1 METEASKLQRPRVTA
16 GPAVTPG
23 GLQSGPGAGGSPR
36 ESPPKGSGLGETE
49 PPRVFSKGEG
59 PRIPEGKPHPPS
71 APGLRSPG
79 ASGTLAPLPGRPA
92 LSWGHVTRPSA
103 GRGGPHAA
111 TSSRRATAGP
121 TEGDQ
126 RRDGCAASGSGRWR
140 RRLLGISRAA
150 CWPRSPSRPHP
161 TGAQVSGPRGE
172 PSALLPPSA
181 GGPCPRR
188 PRPRRGEGP
197 SARPRGLPLRRRVP
211 SGGFP
216 LFVPLECGCSGI
228 RRPSRT
234 ARGGAPAPV
243 TPAVQGA
250 GVLAAPHGG
259 NPV

>member
-36 ESPPKGSGLGETE
+36 ESPPE
-49 PPRVFSKGEG
+49 RQ
-59 PRIPEGKPHPPS
+59 R
-71 APGLRSPG
+71 PGRNG
-79 ASGTLAPLPGRPA
+79 ASEGFLEGRGPPNPRGEATPAISSWAQESRPLGDARPAPRPPGA
-92 LSWGHVTRPSA
+92 LSWRHVTRPRP

-161 TGAQVSGPRGE
+161 TGGAGERAARGALSASPALRRRALPQASPSEARRRGPQPTPGPAPAALGAVGGL
-172 PSALLPPSA
+172 PSLRPPGVWLFRNPTPLPN
-181 GGPCPRR
+181 
-188 PRPRRGEGP
+188 RPRRGPCP
-197 SARPRGLPLRRRVP
+197 SDPGSSGGGGAGCAPRG
-211 SGGFP
+211 
-216 LFVPLECGCSGI
+216 
-228 RRPSRT
+228 
-234 ARGGAPAPV
+234 
-243 TPAVQGA
+243 
-250 GVLAAPHGG
+250 
-259 NPV
+259 

>member
-161 TGAQVSGPRGE
+161 TGGAGERAARG
-172 PSALLPPSA
+172 ALGASPA
-181 GGPCPRR
+181 
-188 PRPRRGEGP
+188 
-197 SARPRGLPLRRRVP
+197 LRRRALP
-211 SGGFP
+211 QASAS
-216 LFVPLECGCSGI
+216 EA
-228 RRPSRT
+228 R
-234 ARGGAPAPV
+234 RGGPQPGPGACPC
-243 TPAVQGA
+243 GA
-250 GVLAAPHGG
+250 GCRRGASLSSSPWSVAVPESDAPPEPPAAGPL
-259 NPV
+259 PQ

>member
-161 TGAQVSGPRGE
+161 TGGAGERAARGALGASPALRRRALPQASASEARRGALSPAPGPAPAAPGAVGGL
-172 PSALLPPSA
+172 PSLRPPGVWLFRNPTPLPN
-181 GGPCPRR
+181 
-188 PRPRRGEGP
+188 RPRRGPCP
-197 SARPRGLPLRRRVP
+197 SDPGSSGGGGAGCAPRG
-211 SGGFP
+211 
-216 LFVPLECGCSGI
+216 
-228 RRPSRT
+228 
-234 ARGGAPAPV
+234 
-243 TPAVQGA
+243 
-250 GVLAAPHGG
+250 
-259 NPV
+259 